1 MAINSLPKRGDRTSS
16 ASAVCDICDHSE
28 VVRADYEKTH
38 AGFKVNEGQ
47 VVFRLTQN
55 NWSYIKG
62 VLRCPECEAKRRG
75 DQPIKNKEEP
85 IMTQANDNVVA
96 ITPAAT
102 EELRQPSRE
111 QKRQIISLLTEVYDT
126 SAGRYTGGETDKTVA
141 EAIGNGVMFGW
152 VAQIRDELF
161 GPEGGNEELETLDAD
176 FKEWTEEAADV
187 AKSCH
192 DDIQKALA
200 SLREYNKLRDKI
212 GALSTRIEALKT
224 AIGPRA
230 RNV

>member
-1 MAINSLPKRGDRTSS
+1 MTINPLPKRGDRTSS
-16 ASAVCDICDHSE
+16 ASAVCDICEHSE

-47 VVFRLTQN
+47 VIFRLTQN
-55 NWSYIKG
+55 DWSYIKG
-62 VLRCPECEAKRRG
+62 VLRCPECETKRRG
-75 DQPIKNKEEP
+75 EFAPKPKEVP
-85 IMTQANDNVVA
+85 MPQNDNVVA
-96 ITPAAT
+96 ITPVPT

-161 GPEGGNEELETLDAD
+161 GPDGGNEELEALEAD
-176 FKEWTEEAADV
+176 FKAWTEEASAV

-192 DDIQKALA
+192 EDIQKALA
-200 SLREYNKLRDKI
+200 QLRDYNKLRDKI
-212 GALSTRIEALKT
+212 GALSARIEALKS

>member
-16 ASAVCDICDHSE
+16 ASAVCDICEHSE

-75 DQPIKNKEEP
+75 DSPKQKDEP
-85 IMTQANDNVVA
+85 MPQNDNVVA

-161 GPEGGNEELETLDAD
+161 GPDGGNEELESLEAD
-176 FKEWTEEAADV
+176 FKAWTEEAATV

-200 SLREYNKLRDKI
+200 QLRDYNKLRDKI
-212 GALSTRIEALKT
+212 GALSTRIEALKS

-230 RNV
+230 RNI